1 MDNRGPGPNTWG
13 LFMTR
18 ARLGAVLLTMVALAL
33 APQASAAQANQTGP
47 TRSVR
52 DGVYTQEQAERG
64 AKINEE
70 ACAACHMQDWFTET
84 LLLSWAGA
92 TADMLYDLIRTTMP
106 QDRPGGLS
114 PQQYADILA
123 YIFQLNGLP
132 PGEDELPASHQ
143 DLQKILIERR
153 Q

>member
-1 MDNRGPGPNTWG
+1 MI
-13 LFMTR
+13 R
-18 ARLGAVLLTMVALAL
+18 ARLGAGLLTTVVLAL
-33 APQASAAQANQTGP
+33 APQASAAQTNQTGP

-64 AKINEE
+64 AKVNEE
-70 ACAACHMQDWFTET
+70 ACASCHMQDWFTET

-106 QDRPGGLS
+106 QDRPDGLS
-114 PQQYADILA
+114 RQQYADILA

-132 PGEDELPASHQ
+132 AGEDELPAGNR
-143 DLQKILIERR
+143 DLQKILIE
-153 Q
+153 QKQ